1 MTTLYRTD
9 ESIIGTFPVDSV
21 KKAVELA
28 VKQGISLAN
37 ANLAFKDLTCASL
50 KGANLEGTDFTGAK
64 LVWVQLEGANCKGAI
79 FEGANCKGA
88 IFEGANFES
97 ANLSYANLTRA
108 NFESANLSSVNL
120 IGADLRGVNLKSTN
134 LDYAAISIQST
145 STEAI
150 VDDRFVAQLAHL
162 LTRQDY
168 SNCSEEVKRDIDII
182 KSLSITNLLAK
193 YRNDIK
199 LI

>member
-1 MTTLYRTD
+1 MITLYRTD
-9 ESIIGTFPVDSV
+9 KSIIGEFQVDSV
-21 KKAVELA
+21 KEAVEFA

-37 ANLAFKDLTCASL
+37 VNLEGANLVGANLKWVDFEGANLAFASLEDVSLEFANLIEASLEGANL
-50 KGANLEGTDFTGAK
+50 KGANFKWASLNGVNFAWADLVGADLVGADLKGANFTGAY
-64 LVWVQLEGANCKGAI
+64 
-79 FEGANCKGA
+79 FD
-88 IFEGANFES
+88 F
-97 ANLSYANLTRA
+97 
-108 NFESANLSSVNL
+108 
-120 IGADLRGVNLKSTN
+120 
-134 LDYAAISIQST
+134 AAISLQCK

-150 VDDRFVAQLAHL
+150 VDDRFAAQLAHL

-182 KSLSITNLLAK
+182 KSLPITNLLAK